1 MKISLSLSKIR
12 AYIPYRGLLIGIY
25 PIYISISSIYLE
37 SPLTELEL
45 LESELNTV

>member
-25 PIYISISSIYLE
+25 LYILIYLYICII
-37 SPLTELEL
+37 LETPSI
-45 LESELNTV
+45 E